1 MIWIRAT
8 LLFTLVAVH
17 FIGGAA
23 LFRRLFPRESPWLG
37 FLIPAFAIAMVCNF
51 TEHGFP
57 LTGLHWSLALTTIGS
72 VAIMVTTPKS
82 GWRYL
87 WKPSLVFLVAFL
99 IPFVLHCLKP
109 DIGARRDGPLDLSL
123 VAGFC
128 MGNTLPPDSMWMP
141 GFTDKL
147 YYDFTHYAASVL
159 TRLLGADPG
168 TGINVAGSL
177 LSGLILFTAGAIAYG
192 IAGQRLWVALLA
204 VLMTAT
210 AMDGNTAWLW
220 LYSPNVKEP
229 DDCTIFFN
237 HAGDGAACT
246 GAFDWLIP
254 RPNDWYCMR
263 ELIPLG

>member
-1 MIWIRAT
+1 MIWIRAA

-57 LTGLHWSLALTTIGS
+57 LTGLHWLLALTTIGS
-72 VAIMVTTPKS
+72 VAMMVKIPKS

-87 WKPSLVFLVAFL
+87 WKPSFIFLVSFL
-99 IPFVLHCLKP
+99 IPFVMHCLKP

-128 MGNTLPPDSMWMP
+128 MGNTLPPDSMWMA

-159 TRLLGADPG
+159 TRLLGTDPG
-168 TGINVAGSL
+168 TGINVAGSV
-177 LSGLILFTAGAIAYG
+177 LSGLILFTAGAIAMG
-192 IAGQRLWVALLA
+192 
-204 VLMTAT
+204 
-210 AMDGNTAWLW
+210 
-220 LYSPNVKEP
+220 SP
-229 DDCTIFFN
+229 
-237 HAGDGAACT
+237 GSAC
-246 GAFDWLIP
+246 GWRSWP
-254 RPNDWYCMR
+254 CS
-263 ELIPLG
+263 